1 MRSIFNLYRVY
12 RKAHLSRRKSIIK
25 AVVAWNKGF

>member
-1 MRSIFNLYRVY
+1 MRSILNLYRVY
-12 RKAHLSRRKSIIK
+12 RRVHLSRRKALVK